1 MSADTDAPAG
11 GPLRRGWVDAV
22 IEACARHPVTVV
34 VLTAALVLGAV
45 HAIRKMPLDA
55 IPDLGDPQVIVT
67 AEWMGRGAELVDDQ
81 VTTPVVTAL
90 RGTPGARAV
99 RGFSMF
105 GMAFVYA
112 LFDEG
117 TDLYRARA
125 QVSEALS
132 RARLPADAVAKL
144 GPDAT
149 GVGWVFNYALTDP
162 SGRTDLA
169 TLRAL
174 QDGPVRAA
182 LESVPGVAEVAGLGG
197 DVREIQIVPDPDR
210 LRALGVTVEAVA
222 AAVRGAQLDAGG
234 GVLHQAGREYALQVR
249 GRMAQPEDFASLV
262 LRPAGAGTS
271 TPLRLGD
278 VAAITTGRADRRGM
292 ADLDGTGEVV
302 GGIVVMRDGENA
314 LAVIERV
321 KARLPE
327 VPLPPGVELVTTYDR
342 SALIEASIRTL
353 TRALLEEALVVSLVV
368 IVFLM
373 HFRSALVVILVLPVA
388 VLLAFVP
395 MAFAGI
401 TSNIMSLGGIAIA
414 IGAMVDACVVLVE
427 NAHKRLEHAP
437 PGADRRAVLVAAAQE
452 VGRPIFFSLLL
463 ITVSFLPVFALEGQ
477 GGRLFGPLAFT
488 KTASMFFAALLSVT
502 LAPALMVWFVRGRI
516 RSEAD
521 NPVSRACI
529 AIYRP
534 FAWVALHNPKTTA
547 LMAVAAL
554 VSAAPLAARLGSEF
568 MPPLDEGSLLYMP
581 TTLPGI
587 GAPLARDALVAQDR
601 AIAATPEVARVF
613 GKVGR
618 ADTATDPAPLD
629 MVETVITLR
638 PREQWR
644 KVPVDRFW
652 SGWAPDFLVGPLR
665 AVFPDERPISPEA
678 LIADLDGRLSMP
690 GFTNALVP
698 PIKTRIDM
706 LSTGIRTPLGVRV
719 QGDALGT
726 LEAVAAEVAA
736 AAKTVR
742 GARGVFA
749 ERVGGATTVDV
760 VPDPERLARFGLNPA
775 DVSRAVDVA
784 LGGAPLTWYLEGRTR
799 VPVTLRMP
807 EAVRDSPAA
816 LRRLPVALP
825 GAGPGMAGEAS
836 GGAMPDMG
844 GRRDVVSPESPRV
857 MLAQAMPGMNMEG
870 GGAASPGGGASGVSG
885 PGGAGFGEQPRLD
898 VPMGL
903 FDPGAGGAATNSGMG
918 SAMGSAMGSGAV
930 GGGARDRAPAP
941 IPFIEL
947 GEVADVLIRPAPSMI
962 KNENGRLALD
972 VFVDVD
978 TGARD
983 LGGFVSDVRAAVD
996 AQVPRRPG
1004 VTLTYTGQYEE
1015 MLRTE
1020 ARLRTVLPLTLALVV
1035 GLLWLNFRSW
1045 ARTLIVLLS
1054 VPFALVG
1061 SVWLL
1066 AALGH
1071 PLSTAVWVGLIALVG
1086 VAAET
1091 GIVMLL
1097 YLDEACD
1104 RAAAEGRLTDREA
1117 LRAAILEGAVGRV
1130 RPKLMTVGTMLFGL
1144 VPLLWSEGA
1153 GADVMSRIAAPLVGG
1168 LLTSAFLTLEIIPV
1182 VYLWWRGWRL
1192 PAVASVTPTL
1202 HGTSSSV

>member
-1 MSADTDAPAG
+1 VRASQAHHS
-11 GPLRRGWVDAV
+11 RVDAV
-22 IEACARHPVTVV
+22 IGVCARHPAAV
-34 VLTAALVLGAV
+34 VLVTALLVLGAV
-45 HAIRKMPLDA
+45 HVIRRMPLDA

-81 VTTPVVTAL
+81 VTTPLVTAL
-90 RGTPGARAV
+90 RATPGARAV

-105 GMAFVYA
+105 GMTFVYA
-112 LFDEG
+112 LFEEG
-117 TDLYRARA
+117 TDLGRARA
-125 QVSEALS
+125 RVSEAVA

-149 GVGWVFNYALTDP
+149 GVGWIYSYALTDP
-162 SGRTDLA
+162 SGRTDLSA
-169 TLRAL
+169 LRTL

-197 DVREIQIVPDPDR
+197 DVREIQVVPDLDR
-210 LRALGVTVEAVA
+210 LRTHGLTLEALASA
-222 AAVRGAQLDAGG
+222 LRGAQFDAGG
-234 GVLHQAGREYALQVR
+234 GVVHQAGREYALQVR
-249 GRMAQPEDFASLV
+249 GRFS
-262 LRPAGAGTS
+262 RPAELAGLVVRPAATGRT

-278 VAAITTGRADRRGM
+278 VAQIVEGRADRRGM
-292 ADLDGTGEVV
+292 ADLDGRGEVV

-327 VPLPPGVELVTTYDR
+327 IPLPEGVELVPTYDR
-342 SALIEASIRTL
+342 STLIEASIGTL
-353 TRALLEEALVVSLVV
+353 ARALLEEALVVSLVV
-368 IVFLM
+368 VVFLL

-427 NAHKRLEHAP
+427 NAHKRLEQAP
-437 PGADRRAVLVAAAQE
+437 PVDDAARRALLVAAARE

-516 RSEAD
+516 RSEAE
-521 NPVSRACI
+521 NPVSRFCI

-534 FAWVALHNPKTTA
+534 FAWVALHNPRTTV

-554 VSAAPLAARLGSEF
+554 LGAVPLATRLGSEF
-568 MPPLDEGSLLYMP
+568 MPPLDEGALLYMP

-587 GAPLARDALVAQDR
+587 GAPLARDALLAQDR
-601 AIAATPEVARVF
+601 VIAATPEVERVF

-629 MVETVITLR
+629 MVETVITLK
-638 PREQWR
+638 PRDQWR
-644 KVPVDRFW
+644 RVPVSRFW
-652 SGWAPDFLVGPLR
+652 HGWAPEVLVGPLR
-665 AVFPDERPISPEA
+665 ALFPDERPLTPEA
-678 LIADLDGRLSMP
+678 LMADLNGRLAMP

-706 LSTGIRTPLGVRV
+706 LSTGVRTPLGVRI
-719 QGDALGT
+719 QGDALAT
-726 LEAVAAEVAA
+726 LEQVAGEVAA
-736 AAKTVR
+736 AARSVR

-760 VPDPERLARFGLNPA
+760 VPDAERLARFGLNPA
-775 DVSRAVDVA
+775 DVARAVEVA
-784 LGGAPLTWYLEGRTR
+784 LGGTPLTDFVEGRTR

-807 EAVRDSPAA
+807 EAVRDSTTA
-816 LRRLPVALP
+816 LRRLPISLP
-825 GAGPGMAGEAS
+825 GTGGGG
-836 GGAMPDMG
+836 GGASPMPDMG
-844 GRRDVVSPESPRV
+844 GRRDVEAAADRP
-857 MLAQAMPGMNMEG
+857 MYAQAMPGMNMDGGGTAAPGTAGSGSES
-870 GGAASPGGGASGVSG
+870 GGAALGGL
-885 PGGAGFGEQPRLD
+885 PRLD
-898 VPMGL
+898 VPLGVFDAGAPMGRAAMGGMG
-903 FDPGAGGAATNSGMG
+903 PAGAPMRAGGPDLSDGPPQ
-918 SAMGSAMGSGAV
+918 
-930 GGGARDRAPAP
+930 AP
-941 IPFIEL
+941 FVEL
-947 GEVADVLIRPAPSMI
+947 GEVADVVVRPAPSMI

-983 LGGFVSDVRAAVD
+983 LGGFVADVRAAVD
-996 AQVPRRPG
+996 AQVARRPG

-1020 ARLRTVLPLTLALVV
+1020 ARLRTVLPLTLLLVV

-1104 RAAAEGRLTDREA
+1104 RAEAEGRLTDREA
-1117 LRAAILEGAVGRV
+1117 LRAAILEGAVQRV

-1192 PAVASVTPTL
+1192 PTVAPALHPTPPT
-1202 HGTSSSV
+1202 V

>member
-1 MSADTDAPAG
+1 MSADAEDPSGGAP
-11 GPLRRGWVDAV
+11 RRGWVDAV
-22 IEACARHPVTVV
+22 IEACAHHPVTVV

-117 TDLYRARA
+117 TDLYRARG

-132 RARLPADAVAKL
+132 RARLPADATAKL

-162 SGRTDLA
+162 SGATDLA
-169 TLRAL
+169 TLRTL

-210 LRALGVTVEAVA
+210 LRALGVTVETVA
-222 AAVRGAQLDAGG
+222 AALRGAQLDAGG

-249 GRMAQPEDFASLV
+249 GRVARPEDFASLV

-278 VAAITTGRADRRGM
+278 VATITTGRADRRGI
-292 ADLDGTGEVV
+292 AELDGMGEVV

-327 VPLPPGVELVTTYDR
+327 IHLPHGVELVTTYDR
-342 SALIEASIRTL
+342 SALIEASIGTL
-353 TRALLEEALVVSLVV
+353 TRALLEEALVVSFVV

-437 PGADRRAVLVAAAQE
+437 PDADRRAVLVAAARE

-521 NPVSRACI
+521 NPVSRVCI

-601 AIAATPEVARVF
+601 AIATAPEVARVF

-629 MVETVITLR
+629 MVETVITLK
-638 PREQWR
+638 PRDQWR

-678 LIADLDGRLSMP
+678 LIADLDGRLSIP

-719 QGDALGT
+719 QGDALAT

-736 AAKTVR
+736 AAKSVR

-760 VPDPERLARFGLNPA
+760 VPNLERLARFGLNPA

-807 EAVRDSPAA
+807 EAIRDSPAA

-825 GAGPGMAGEAS
+825 GAGPAMGGDSAGS
-836 GGAMPDMG
+836 AMPDMG
-844 GRRDVVSPESPRV
+844 GRRDPGVAEPPENGRA
-857 MLAQAMPGMNMEG
+857 MLAQGMPGMNMDG
-870 GGAASPGGGASGVSG
+870 GGAASPGGGAMGGMGAS
-885 PGGAGFGEQPRLD
+885 GAGLGEVPRLD

-903 FDPGAGGAATNSGMG
+903 FDPGSGGASPMSGMGTGMASGGGAARP
-918 SAMGSAMGSGAV
+918 
-930 GGGARDRAPAP
+930 GGGAPAP

-947 GEVADVLIRPAPSMI
+947 GEVADVVIRPAPSMI

-1097 YLDEACD
+1097 YLDESCD

-1168 LLTSAFLTLEIIPV
+1168 LITSAFLTLEIIPV

-1192 PAVASVTPTL
+1192 PVAAPLRGTPT
-1202 HGTSSSV
+1202 SV

>member
-1 MSADTDAPAG
+1 VSAGAENGSGGAP
-11 GPLRRGWVDAV
+11 RRGGVDFV
-22 IEACARHPVTVV
+22 IEACTRHPVTVV
-34 VLTAALVLGAV
+34 VLTAALVLAAV
-45 HAIRKMPLDA
+45 HVLRRMPLDA

-81 VTTPVVTAL
+81 VTTPIVTAL
-90 RGTPGARAV
+90 RGTPGTRAV

-125 QVSEALS
+125 QVSIALS
-132 RARLPADAVAKL
+132 RARLPADATAKL

-162 SGRTDLA
+162 GGRTDLA

-210 LRALGVTVEAVA
+210 LRTHGITVEALA
-222 AAVRGAQLDAGG
+222 AAVRGAQLDTGG

-249 GRMAQPEDFASLV
+249 GRMARTEDFAALV

-278 VAAITTGRADRRGM
+278 VAAVTTGRADRRGI
-292 ADLDGTGEVV
+292 ADLDGKGEVV

-314 LAVIERV
+314 LAVIDRV

-327 VPLPPGVELVTTYDR
+327 IVLPPGVELVTTYDR
-342 SALIEASIRTL
+342 SALIEASIGTL
-353 TRALLEEALVVSLVV
+353 MRALLEEALVVSLVV

-437 PGADRRAVLVAAAQE
+437 PGADRRAVLVAAAQA

-502 LAPALMVWFVRGRI
+502 LAPALMVWCVRGRI
-516 RSEAD
+516 RPEAE

-554 VSAAPLAARLGSEF
+554 VGAAPLAARLGSEF

-587 GAPLARDALVAQDR
+587 GAPLALDALVAQDR
-601 AIAATPEVARVF
+601 VIAATPEVARVF

-644 KVPVDRFW
+644 RVPVDRFW

-784 LGGAPLTWYLEGRTR
+784 LGGAPLTFYLDGRTR
-799 VPVTLRMP
+799 IPVTLRMP

-825 GAGPGMAGEAS
+825 AAGGAVMGGKAS
-836 GGAMPDMG
+836 GGGMPDMG
-844 GRRDVVSPESPRV
+844 GRREVGAPENGRV
-857 MLAQAMPGMNMEG
+857 MLAQAMPGMNMEAG
-870 GGAASPGGGASGVSG
+870 DTAGPGGG
-885 PGGAGFGEQPRLD
+885 PGALGAGLGELPRLD
-898 VPMGL
+898 VPMGI
-903 FDPGAGGAATNSGMG
+903 FEGGPAGGSMAAAMGPGMSGSGGPGGVAGTPEG
-918 SAMGSAMGSGAV
+918 SA
-930 GGGARDRAPAP
+930 P
-941 IPFIEL
+941 PFIEL
-947 GEVADVLIRPAPSMI
+947 GEVADVVVRPAPSMI

-983 LGGFVSDVRAAVD
+983 LGGFVSDVRAAID
-996 AQVPRRPG
+996 AQVPGRPG

-1035 GLLWLNFRSW
+1035 GLLWLHFRSW

-1061 SVWLL
+1061 SIWLL

-1144 VPLLWSEGA
+1144 VPLLWSQGA
-1153 GADVMSRIAAPLVGG
+1153 GADVMARIAAPLVGG

-1192 PAVASVTPTL
+1192 PVAAPLRGTPT
-1202 HGTSSSV
+1202 SV